1 MKIRF
6 VTILF
11 LFFSSICQAKYSPLM
26 LSQLID
32 DAKLIGNVEIIKI
45 DEKQIIVKFLE
56 FFKGSSKNKI
66 LKINKFENWTC
77 STRWTTYR
85 IGQKE
90 LIFLKYS
97 KNKELMI
104 LGSGNEGEMPIHN
117 NQLYYKSPFG
127 YFDKNAKIYKFNKQ
141 EVSAYLFTMNE
152 TKEGIQKYIENRNKF
167 HDMGKDKSTK
177 FKELKNKF
185 LTRLVFELRTEIY
198 MTEN

>member
-45 DEKQIIVKFLE
+45 DEKQIIVKFSE

-77 STRWTTYR
+77 ATRWAAYKV
-85 IGQKE
+85 GQKE
-90 LIFLKYS
+90 LIFVKYS
-97 KNKELMI
+97 ENKELVI

-117 NQLYYKSPFG
+117 N
-127 YFDKNAKIYKFNKQ
+127 
-141 EVSAYLFTMNE
+141 
-152 TKEGIQKYIENRNKF
+152 
-167 HDMGKDKSTK
+167 
-177 FKELKNKF
+177 EL
-185 LTRLVFELRTEIY
+185 
-198 MTEN
+198 